1 MFPISVGILCQP
13 TVRRPT
19 DVKILHRGYGRLV
32 NHSGNDYSAASNP
45 RWWTVASTVVYDTIS
60 VRGTEEY
67 LHHET
72 CLSLP

>member
-1 MFPISVGILCQP
+1 MFPIGVGIFCQP
-13 TVRRPT
+13 TVRRRA
-19 DVKILHRGYGRLV
+19 DVKILHRGYERLV
-32 NHSGNDYSAASNP
+32 IHSGKDYSAASNP
-45 RWWTVASTVVYDTIS
+45 RWWTVASTVVYNTTS